1 MRARIIDGK
10 AFAARLTAKVAA
22 EAATL
27 KRSHG
32 ITPGIAVV
40 LVGDDPASAVYVA
53 AKSKAVHEA
62 GLVAFDH
69 RFPASLSEAGLIAQ
83 VESLNADS
91 SVHGIL
97 VQMPLPKHI
106 DAARVINAI
115 EPLKDVDGLTMV
127 NAGRLARGESG
138 LSHGL
143 VACTPLG
150 VLMLI
155 EDALSGGIS
164 GKEALVLGRSNLVG
178 RPMAQLLLT
187 ADATVT
193 IAHSRTR
200 DIAVLARRA
209 DILVAAVGKPEM
221 VRGDWIKPGA
231 VVIDVGTNRKMLGD
245 GKSRL
250 VGDVAFDEAKEVA
263 GAITPVPGGVGP
275 MTIACLMRNT
285 LIAASLQAGLAQP
298 DLKFS

>member
-1 MRARIIDGK
+1 MNARIIDGK

-22 EAATL
+22 EAAKL
-27 KRSHG
+27 KQDHG

-40 LVGDDPASAVYVA
+40 LVGDNPASAMYVA

-69 RFPASLSEAGLIAQ
+69 RFPAALSETALIAEI
-83 VESLNADS
+83 ESLNADS

-97 VQMPLPKHI
+97 VQMPLPGGI
-106 DAARVINAI
+106 DSARVIGAI
-115 EPLKDVDGLTMV
+115 DPLKDVDGLTPV
-127 NAGRLARGESG
+127 NAGRLARGEAG
-138 LSHGL
+138 LRRGL

-155 EDALSGGIS
+155 ADALDGHLAGRQ
-164 GKEALVLGRSNLVG
+164 ALVLGRSNLVG
-178 RPMAQLLLT
+178 RPLAQLLLT

-193 IAHSRTR
+193 VAHSRTS
-200 DIAVLARRA
+200 DPVEVARRA
-209 DILVAAVGKPEM
+209 DILVAAMGQAEM

-231 VVIDVGTNRKMLGD
+231 VVIDVGTNRKSLGD

-250 VGDVAFDEAKEVA
+250 VGDVAYDEARLVA

-285 LIAASLQAGLAQP
+285 LIAAFLQAGLPQP
-298 DLKFS
+298 DL

>member
-1 MRARIIDGK
+1 MSAGIIDGK

-22 EAATL
+22 RAATF
-27 KRSHG
+27 KHDHA

-40 LVGDDPASAVYVA
+40 LVGDNPASAMYVA
-53 AKSKAVHEA
+53 AKGRAVHEA

-69 RFPASLSEAGLIAQ
+69 RFPATAAESTLIAE
-83 VESLNADS
+83 VASLNADS

-97 VQMPLPKHI
+97 VQMPLPAGLDAGRVI
-106 DAARVINAI
+106 DAID
-115 EPLKDVDGLTMV
+115 PLKDVDGLTPT
-127 NAGRLARGESG
+127 NAGRLARGEAG
-138 LSHGL
+138 LRHGL

-155 EDALSGGIS
+155 DDALDGNLA

-178 RPMAQLLLT
+178 RPLAQLLLT

-193 IAHSRTR
+193 VAHSRTS
-200 DIAVLARRA
+200 DTPALARRA
-209 DILVAAVGKPEM
+209 DILVAAMGQAEM

-231 VVIDVGTNRKMLGD
+231 VVIDVGTNRVPLAD

-250 VGDVAFDEAKEVA
+250 VGDVAYDEARLVA

-285 LIAASLQAGLAQP
+285 LIAAHLQAGLPQP
-298 DLKFS
+298 DL

>member
-1 MRARIIDGK
+1 MSARIIDGK
-10 AFAARLTAKVAA
+10 AFAARLTQKVAG
-22 EAATL
+22 AATKL
-27 KRSHG
+27 KREHG

-40 LVGDDPASAVYVA
+40 LVGNDPASAMYVA
-53 AKSKAVHEA
+53 AKAKAVHEA

-69 RFPASLSEAGLIAQ
+69 RHPATLSEAGLIAQ
-83 VESLNADS
+83 IESLNADS

-97 VQMPLPKHI
+97 VQMPLPSGVDASRAIAAI
-106 DAARVINAI
+106 DS
-115 EPLKDVDGLTMV
+115 LKDVDGLTPV
-127 NAGRLARGESG
+127 NAGRLARGEVG
-138 LSHGL
+138 LKYGL

-150 VLMLI
+150 ALMLI
-155 EDALSGGIS
+155 EDALGGNLS

-193 IAHSRTR
+193 VAHSRTR
-200 DIAVLARRA
+200 DPASLARRA
-209 DILVAAVGKPEM
+209 DILVAAVGRAEM

-231 VVIDVGTNRKMLGD
+231 VVIDVGTNRKPLAD

-250 VGDVAFDEAKEVA
+250 VGDVAFDEALAVA

-285 LIAASLQAGLAQP
+285 LIAAALQAGLPQP
-298 DLKFS
+298 DLS